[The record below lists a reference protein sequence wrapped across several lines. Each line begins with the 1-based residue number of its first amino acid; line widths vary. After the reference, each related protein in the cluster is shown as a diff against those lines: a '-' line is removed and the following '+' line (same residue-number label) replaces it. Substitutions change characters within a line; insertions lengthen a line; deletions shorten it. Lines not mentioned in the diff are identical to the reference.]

1 MSVRMYFIRL
11 SDRMTRTWQVGM
23 LPVSRGGEWVRVT
36 SGAYD
41 EFRGKTKSMTRA
53 ALKKLRQKEAA

>member
-1 MSVRMYFIRL
+1 MYFIRL
-11 SDRMTRTWQVGM
+11 SDRMTRTWQAGM
-23 LPVSRGGEWVRVT
+23 LPVARDSEWVRVT

-41 EFRGKTKSMTRA
+41 AFRRETKGMTPA